1 MSLKYKVL
9 ICCTILAI
17 FVGVYGFTSVDLMP
31 MPTSKHKPSAIKLQR
46 QKVSLETRVQEDGM
60 VAAILIMPKSYL
72 PALKRFSQ
80 SAMARNIKILRAEL
94 EVKDGQ
100 MTAVSQFKH
109 SKRPNPKIEQIDE
122 TVEKRLES
130 ISKSPSNQERQ
141 MVSSGFLYL
150 LAGFQKHRF
159 VR

>member
-1 MSLKYKVL
+1 MSLKNKLL
-9 ICCTILAI
+9 IGCTILAVL
-17 FVGVYGFTSVDLMP
+17 FGVYGFTNVNLMP
-31 MPTSKHKPSAIKLQR
+31 MPTSKYKPSEIKKQR
-46 QKVSLETRVQEDGM
+46 QKAALEARAQDDGM

-80 SAMARNIKILRAEL
+80 SAMARDIKILRAEL

-100 MTAVSQFKH
+100 MTAVRQLNG
-109 SKRPNPKIEQIDE
+109 SKRPNPRIEKADE
-122 TVEKRLES
+122 TVGEFPAAISES
-130 ISKSPSNQERQ
+130 PPGQDKQ

-159 VR
+159 IR

>member
-1 MSLKYKVL
+1 MSLKSKIL

-31 MPTSKHKPSAIKLQR
+31 MPTSKHKPSAIKQQR
-46 QKVSLETRVQEDGM
+46 QKVSLETRVRDDGM

-72 PALKRFSQ
+72 PHLKRFSQ
-80 SAMARNIKILRAEL
+80 SAMARDIKILRAKL

-100 MTAVSQFKH
+100 MTAVRQLKH
-109 SKRPNPKIEQIDE
+109 SKRPNPKIELIDE

-130 ISKSPSNQERQ
+130 IPESPSNQERQ
-141 MVSSGFLYL
+141 VVSSGFLYL

-159 VR
+159 IR